1 MADNRQVAPGSDL
14 AKPLDEAAIREVSS
28 KIRGDLIRPQDDG
41 YDEARTV
48 FYGGFD
54 RRPALIVRVKDASD
68 VSRVVALAR
77 ESGLEL
83 AVRSGGHSVA
93 GHSATKGGSCSTSRR

>member
-48 FYGGFD
+48 FT
-54 RRPALIVRVKDASD
+54 
-68 VSRVVALAR
+68 
-77 ESGLEL
+77 
-83 AVRSGGHSVA
+83 A
-93 GHSATKGGSCSTSRR
+93 GSTAAQR